1 MSNRR
6 ASPRPEQDYTFVIR
20 GSFTIPILCEAID
33 IVTAVG
39 RVTDILEPRSPI
51 MSLMY
56 SALDL
61 LEHLG
66 RWWGSDRMRYIRVK
80 ERVQTV
86 FRTAQTALQAGQSFF
101 CCSHAAVRVV
111 ASDCDVVYGT
121 DRKEYLRLAYVA
133 HHNIQD
139 GDVFEIDTNTQ

>member
-51 MSLMY
+51 MSVMY

-66 RWWGSDRMRYIRVK
+66 RSWGGDYARYTQIK
-80 ERVQTV
+80 QRVQTV
-86 FRTAQTALQAGQSFF
+86 FRSAQTALQAGQSFF
-101 CCSHAAVRVV
+101 YCSHV
-111 ASDCDVVYGT
+111 AIHDIPSDHDVVYGT
-121 DRKEYLRLAYVA
+121 DRKEYLRLAYTA
-133 HHNIQD
+133 HHHIRD
-139 GDVFEIDTNTQ
+139 DDIFKIDTSTR